1 MYLIGTGVV
10 NRPVGFD
17 ETEAWAVKWLHRKP
31 EDPAQE
37 NIPMSSEVQP
47 KVINVDDPDK
57 RFQANPNYLLREIG
71 GESILVTIGD
81 AGELSN
87 SVISLNETSSF
98 LWQQF
103 QSPTTIQESIAE
115 AEKLYTDSAGVMA
128 EHIKV
133 FVISYL
139 KIGLLQEV

>member
-1 MYLIGTGVV
+1 M
-10 NRPVGFD
+10 P
-17 ETEAWAVKWLHRKP
+17 
-31 EDPAQE
+31 
-37 NIPMSSEVQP
+37 SEEQP
-47 KVINVDDPDK
+47 KIIDVDDPDK

-71 GESILVTIGD
+71 GENILVPIGD
-81 AGELSN
+81 VGELSN

-103 QSPTTIQESIAE
+103 QSPTTIREAIAE

-128 EHIKV
+128 EHIKL